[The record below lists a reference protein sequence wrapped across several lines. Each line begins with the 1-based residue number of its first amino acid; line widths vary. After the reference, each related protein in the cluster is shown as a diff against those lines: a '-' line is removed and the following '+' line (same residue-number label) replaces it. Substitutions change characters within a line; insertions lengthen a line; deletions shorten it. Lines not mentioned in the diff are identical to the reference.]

1 MVCCSFRTLYL
12 LYELGYYTV
21 SVLLSVAD
29 PVLDLIVG
37 FNYLSDDDTVFGIAT
52 LCLCFLPGLL
62 MSALSFQ
69 WIVYDSTLESMIKSL
84 MTQERYHAP
93 RDYTHYFK
101 KKGAPLPQHDVDTE
115 HNTINLSD
123 ERYEDV
129 EIHPPEKMEE
139 IELDGEKKVAG
150 EGTANENKTAENGA
164 AATFDRNIPSRA
176 SRWRARAKREQ
187 SQISVDA
194 GLSRYPLII
203 TGPTIDGEIKGNV
216 IILTEDEQR
225 RIREVESVEGNDRNC
240 FNKRKR
246 VFFKTLEELKIEP
259 VKPSLDK
266 VRFIEIIF
274 HVLGLPGITR
284 YGALFLQALRNY
296 RKREEL
302 TDKYDLFVK
311 EATERGIKEV
321 YFNKDLSEKYHGRRD
336 AALLRLIEGSLEST
350 PQLLLQLYIIV
361 VYTQWTTSWFT
372 YLSVAVSFTS
382 VVWSMTSYIYEH
394 RAASYD
400 KASMDMYAYFITILI
415 KLFMCI
421 SRITAIL
428 LAATYSGYLV
438 LAVCIGHWLSCLL
451 YVCYAKTHFY
461 GGLIYNEWFFKLI
474 TSITLVL
481 TFMNIV
487 EGNSFVRWCG
497 YHGFTLIQNLIMLLL
512 WYFDHYSEPSKPD
525 FYGIM
530 LICMVVGGTIIGSIL
545 TLFYYQLCHPSKKH
559 VLELSKVG
567 PVLEELRKKHTSRT
581 TTFQTSV

>member
-164 AATFDRNIPSRA
+164 AATFDRNIPSR
-176 SRWRARAKREQ
+176 
-187 SQISVDA
+187 
-194 GLSRYPLII
+194 
-203 TGPTIDGEIKGNV
+203 
-216 IILTEDEQR
+216 
-225 RIREVESVEGNDRNC
+225 
-240 FNKRKR
+240 RKR

>member
-37 FNYLSDDDTVFGIAT
+37 FNYLSDEETVFGIAT
-52 LCLCFLPGLL
+52 LCLCFLPSLL

-115 HNTINLSD
+115 HNTITLSD
-123 ERYEDV
+123 KRYEDV
-129 EIHPPEKMEE
+129 EIHPPENMEE
-139 IELDGEKKVAG
+139 IELDGEKEVAG
-150 EGTANENKTAENGA
+150 EGTSNDNTTAENGA
-164 AATFDRNIPSRA
+164 ATTFDRNIPSRA

-203 TGPTIDGEIKGNV
+203 TGPTID
-216 IILTEDEQR
+216 
-225 RIREVESVEGNDRNC
+225 
-240 FNKRKR
+240 RKR
-246 VFFKTLEELKIEP
+246 VFFKTLEELKLEP

-266 VRFIEIIF
+266 VRFIEILF

-296 RKREEL
+296 RKRADL

-361 VYTQWTTSWFT
+361 VYTKWGTSWFT

-400 KASMDMYAYFITILI
+400 KASMDMYAYSLTILI

-530 LICMVVGGTIIGSIL
+530 LICMVVGGTIIGSFL
-545 TLFYYQLCHPSKKH
+545 TLVYYQLCHPSRKH

-581 TTFQTSV
+581 TTFETSL

>member
-203 TGPTIDGEIKGNV
+203 TGPTID
-216 IILTEDEQR
+216 
-225 RIREVESVEGNDRNC
+225 
-240 FNKRKR
+240 RKR